1 MRFDP
6 PLQRATLL
14 RRYKRFLADV
24 ECPDGNRLTLHCAN
38 TGAMTGC
45 STPGL
50 EVWFGTSANP
60 KRKYPHSLELVNT
73 PLGLVGVNTALA
85 NELVAEA
92 LLAGAIV
99 ELAGFSRMR
108 REVVVAAGP
117 ERLDFCLDSGEG
129 ACWLEVKSL
138 TLSDADGRGA
148 FPDAVS
154 ARALRH
160 VDALLARRRSGE
172 RAVLLFCVQHSAVEW
187 VTTAD
192 EIHPAYGAAVRAAA
206 AEGVEVLAYGCRIA
220 PEGISLDARLPVCLR

>member
-24 ECPDGNRLTLHCAN
+24 KCPDGSQLTLHCAN

-60 KRKYPHSLELVNT
+60 KRKYPHSLELVQT

-85 NELVAEA
+85 NGLVAEA
-92 LLAGAIV
+92 LLAGVIV
-99 ELAGFSRMR
+99 ELAGFSRMD
-108 REVVVAAGP
+108 REVVVPTGP
-117 ERLDFCLDSGEG
+117 ERLDFRLDTVDGP
-129 ACWLEVKSL
+129 CWLEVKSL
-138 TLSDADGRGA
+138 TLSGADGRGA

-154 ARALRH
+154 LRALRH
-160 VDALLARRRSGE
+160 VEALVARRRCGE
-172 RAVLLFCVQHSAVEW
+172 RAVLLFCVQHSGITW
-187 VTTAD
+187 ITTAD
-192 EIHPAYGAAVRAAA
+192 EIHPEYGAAVRAAV

-220 PEGISLDARLPVCLR
+220 PAGISLDARLPAHLQ